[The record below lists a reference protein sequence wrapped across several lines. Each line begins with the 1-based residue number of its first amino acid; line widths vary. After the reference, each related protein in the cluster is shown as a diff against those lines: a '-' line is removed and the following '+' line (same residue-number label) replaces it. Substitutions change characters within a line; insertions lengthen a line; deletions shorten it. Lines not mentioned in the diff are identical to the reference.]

1 MAVLELTKEQ
11 VFDLVRQMPAK
22 EKREM
27 LRVLAASGEAERA
40 KRQRF
45 AEDQLRHL
53 CAARGLNWDA
63 LSPNERED
71 FIDDLIHEDRPCA
84 R

>member
-27 LRVLAASGEAERA
+27 LRVLAASGVAERA
-40 KRQRF
+40 KRQHF
-45 AEDQLRHL
+45 AEDQLRNL

-63 LSPNERED
+63 LSADEREE

>member
-11 VFDLVRQMPAK
+11 VFDLVQQMPAND
-22 EKREM
+22 KREM
-27 LRVLAASGEAERA
+27 LQVLAEGVAGRA
-40 KRQRF
+40 NRQRF
-45 AEDQLRHL
+45 AEDQLRKL
-53 CAARGLNWDA
+53 CAACGLNWDA
-63 LSPNERED
+63 MSADQREE

>member
-11 VFDLVRQMPAK
+11 IFDLVRQMSAE

-27 LRVLAASGEAERA
+27 LRVLAASNETQRA
-40 KRQRF
+40 KRLHF
-45 AEDQLRHL
+45 AEDQLRNL
-53 CAARGLNWDA
+53 CVARGLNWDA
-63 LSPNERED
+63 LNPDEREGL
-71 FIDDLIHEDRPCA
+71 IDDLIHEDRPCA

>member
-11 VFDLVRQMPAK
+11 VFDLVRQMPAQ

-27 LRVLAASGEAERA
+27 LRVLAASGVAERA
-40 KRQRF
+40 QRQHF

-63 LSPNERED
+63 LRPDEREA
-71 FIDDLIHEDRPCA
+71 FIDELIHEDRPCA
-84 R
+84 P